1 MKILNSKQNLRIEKG
16 IYSYLVKFYRTIDTI
31 CAEYTSDANLWR
43 SKIWRLSLFHQPPP
57 HPQ

>member
-31 CAEYTSDANLWR
+31 CAEYTSDANL
-43 SKIWRLSLFHQPPP
+43 
-57 HPQ
+57 